1 MIEEG
6 DLRPVVEIPGALGG
20 ERVDRVVALLSGR
33 TRAQVAKLIAAGGV
47 RLGGVVVAAGSRR
60 VRVGE
65 ILETDLRLVVGGNR
79 SVPAPAEAG
88 EVPFRV
94 VFDDEAVIVV
104 DKPPGVVV
112 HPDGAHRSGTLVSGL
127 LAMYPELAR
136 LPELGYG
143 EIDRPGI
150 VHRLDKDTSG
160 LLVVARTPDAY
171 RSLTAQLAARTV
183 RRTYLA
189 LACGALDAEAGVVDA
204 PIGRSL
210 RDPTRMAV
218 SAGGRAARTH
228 YRVLAR
234 FAEPLEAT
242 YLELRL
248 ETGRTHQIRVHLAA
262 IGHPVVGDARY
273 RGDRRRSGAG
283 RPFLHAAGLAF
294 VDPATDQ
301 QAEFSSPLPDD
312 LVSVLER
319 FS

>member
-1 MIEEG
+1 MSDMGASSI
-6 DLRPVVEIPGALGG
+6 VEIPGVLSG
-20 ERVDRVVALLSGR
+20 ERVDRIVALLSGC
-33 TRAQVAKLIAAGGV
+33 TRAQVARLVAARGV
-47 RLGGVVVAAGSRR
+47 RLCGIVVATGSRR
-60 VRVGE
+60 VHAGDL
-65 ILETDLRLVVGGNR
+65 LETDLRLLVETESELVR
-79 SVPAPAEAG
+79 AAAPG

-94 VFDDEAVIVV
+94 VYDDQAVIVV

-112 HPDGAHRSGTLVSGL
+112 HPDAAHRSGTLVAGL
-127 LAMYPELAR
+127 LASYPELAQLPR
-136 LPELGYG
+136 LGCG
-143 EIDRPGI
+143 ESDRPGI

-189 LACGALDAEAGVVDA
+189 LACGALEADAGVVDA

-218 SAGGRAARTH
+218 AAGGRAARTH

-234 FAEPLEAT
+234 YTEPLEAT

-248 ETGRTHQIRVHLAA
+248 ETGRTHQIRVHLGA

-273 RGDRRRSGAG
+273 RGDRRRSGCT
-283 RPFLHAAGLAF
+283 RPFLHATGLAF
-294 VDPATDQ
+294 VDPATD
-301 QAEFSSPLPDD
+301 EEVGFSSSLPDD
-312 LVSVLER
+312 LAVVLGQ